1 MNKQSTLTCS
11 AAQPQQPSPEIANF
25 LILKD
30 LDYTEKKI
38 IKKKRLISHDLGERR
53 IIFAEDLKQEG
64 RCYHQ
69 Y

>member
-11 AAQPQQPSPEIANF
+11 VAQPQHPSPETANF

-30 LDYTEKKI
+30 LDYPKKNNL
-38 IKKKRLISHDLGERR
+38 KKRPISHDLGERR